1 MAVHS
6 FKTTFIEEPW
16 LTFGDGE
23 RYVDPKKGLLAYGPC
38 LYDNRRAI
46 SSSIRLG
53 IVGSRDT
60 ISLAKQWIDRC
71 QGEISPKKENSLLFQ
86 SFPGFTKIFGCQLC
100 VPNECIEVITEA
112 EVKHVLEVKNF
123 QQRVKTA
130 AKMFTEKLSNFRGR
144 EPRPHVVICALP
156 QEIVDECSTRER
168 GYFRTRIKL
177 TEIEKEIL
185 KKIKEFKKTGQTTL
199 IPFREEELEMVSEA
213 SNLRRLIKAEAMQ
226 LDIPTQLAKPQ
237 TFQEA
242 SSESTLQDDA
252 TRAWNFSVAIYY
264 KAEGYPWKLANMESG
279 TCYVG
284 VSFYKDP
291 PDSRG
296 NMKSSIAQVFTHTG
310 EGLVLRGSRAI
321 IDEVTGSPHLS
332 ERGAYQLMVDVLNEY
347 EKQMRQLP
355 RRLVVHKSSRYK
367 LEELSGFEK
376 AAENIK
382 LKDFVTIETRGIR
395 FMRKKGIY
403 PPVRGTVIQI
413 GVGDYLLFTKGYS
426 HYLETYP
433 GLRVPTPIEIVEH
446 HGDSLLETI
455 CTEIFALTKM
465 NWNSADFCIR
475 NPITLE
481 YASEVGKILAYVP
494 EEVIPRPEYRFYM

>member
-1 MAVHS
+1 MTMGS
-6 FKTTFIEEPW
+6 FRAMFIEEPL
-16 LTFGDGE
+16 LTFGDGKH
-23 RYVDPKKGLLAYGPC
+23 YIDPKKGLLAYGPC
-38 LYDNRRAI
+38 LYHDRRAI

-53 IVGSRDT
+53 IIGSRET
-60 ISLAKQWIDRC
+60 IDLAQQWIERC
-71 QGEISPKKENSLLFQ
+71 QFEIPAKKENSLLFQ
-86 SFPGFTKIFGCQLC
+86 SFPGFTRIFGCKMYVLS
-100 VPNECIEVITEA
+100 ECIETVTHE
-112 EVKHVLEVKNF
+112 EVKRVLQIRGF
-123 QQRVKTA
+123 HQRVKEA
-130 AKMFTEKLSNFRGR
+130 AKIFVGKLSNFRGR

-156 QEIVDECSTRER
+156 QEIVDECATRTR
-168 GYFRTRIKL
+168 GYIRTRIRL
-177 TEIEKEIL
+177 TEKEKEIL
-185 KKIKEFKKTGQTTL
+185 EAIREHRKTGQTTL
-199 IPFREEELEMVSEA
+199 VPVDEEDLERATEA
-213 SNLRRLIKAEAMQ
+213 SDLRRLIKAAAMQ
-226 LDIPTQLAKPQ
+226 LDIPTQLAKPR
-237 TFQEA
+237 TFKTD
-242 SSESTLQDDA
+242 STDPSLQDEA

-284 VSFYKDP
+284 ISFYRDP

-296 NMKSSIAQVFTHTG
+296 DMKSSVAQVFTHTG

-321 IDEVTGSPHLS
+321 IDEITRSPHLS
-332 ERGAYQLMVDVLNEY
+332 EKGAYQLMTDVLDEY
-347 EKQMRQLP
+347 QKQMLQLP
-355 RRLVVHKSSRYK
+355 RRLVVHKTSRYK
-367 LEELSGFEK
+367 TEELRGFEK

-382 LKDFVTIETRGIR
+382 LKDFLAIETRGIR
-395 FMRKKGIY
+395 FMRKKGMY

-413 GVGDYLLFTKGYS
+413 GAVDYLLYTKGYS

-446 HGDSLLETI
+446 YGDASLETI
-455 CTEIFALTKM
+455 CQEIFALTKM